1 MNEERMS
8 TTYEDSLSIILIGDP
23 SVGKTSLMKRYKK
36 TNNCRFIDNTFSE
49 NLLNTLGV
57 ILMVYSIK

>member
-1 MNEERMS
+1 MIEERMS

-36 TNNCRFIDNTFSE
+36 
-49 NLLNTLGV
+49 LLIVDL
-57 ILMVYSIK
+57 